1 MARSLNVSSAVR
13 LVAGL
18 WVALVP
24 AFIGVAA
31 AADDWPHRLEGSF
44 AGATTCGTPAALEL
58 KVTKVE
64 APPPHPLPRV
74 LRIEGELK
82 VMPRPGSKEGGFEVG
97 VVGSLDPG
105 RPVLLAGWFVD
116 NSDPTCV
123 MKVGKRCVLR
133 ETGPGGFL
141 VQRMQR
147 QRAEFAK
154 RAAFHLEAMPDA
166 DGLGGSGTLRGA
178 STDCPAVTL
187 RRKDAPPAG
196 PRKPLS
202 YDDADHVL
210 RQFQRDALRYA
221 TDGSAMAYWLREPAD
236 AGDPFALHRLA
247 LLHEAGAPGVNA
259 DPRKALEFHRQA
271 AERGD
276 ARSQDALAKALADG
290 TLLAKDAAAS
300 QQWASKARATRDAA
314 SRVCAAPQAVRAYY
328 ALIDAENAAP
338 MNRLLGAVVAGVTG
352 ISFDSGTYTIIA
364 AQSEGV
370 GLADRPFRCQ
380 TVARRSGASYSSETP
395 TLEYAGDDENGTPLY
410 RDNRAEAA
418 VNNALAGAL
427 TQVLNATPMVSTFI
441 VKPLG
446 GTRYLFTGRQ
456 DIRVSATDFSQEVD
470 IGATAAARVP
480 PTPAAAA
487 APVAP
492 VAPPPSAR
500 PGAAIGATTTA
511 RPPAA
516 AAAPA
521 AATAAPNLPTPAPS
535 AEGAWDMARV
545 HAGLEVEFTAWS
557 RNWGV
562 DRFVPGSAKVA
573 AQDCKLDVCTF
584 TGQFVVARMGTPVP
598 VPFLA
603 MVKRQGDRLLIG
615 RLCYEDR
622 TTGMR
627 DCAR

>member
-1 MARSLNVSSAVR
+1 MAWSLNVSGAVR

-18 WVALVP
+18 WVAIGP
-24 AFIGVAA
+24 ASTSLAA
-31 AADDWPHRLEGSF
+31 SPEDWLRRLEGSF
-44 AGATTCGTPAALEL
+44 VGATTCGTPAALEL

-64 APPPHPLPRV
+64 GPPPHPLPRV
-74 LRIEGELK
+74 LRLEGELK
-82 VMPRPGSKEGGFEVG
+82 VMPKPGSKEGEFEVG
-97 VVGSLDPG
+97 VVGSLDPA

-154 RAAFHLEAMPDA
+154 KAAFHLEAMPDA
-166 DGLGGSGTLRGA
+166 DGLGWSGTLRGA

-196 PRKPLS
+196 PRKALS

-221 TDGSAMAYWLREPAD
+221 TDGTAMAYWLREPAD

-259 DPRKALEFHRQA
+259 DPKRALDFHRQA

-290 TLLAKDAAAS
+290 TLLAKDPAAS
-300 QQWASKARATRDAA
+300 QLWALKARATRDAA
-314 SRVCAAPQAVRAYY
+314 SRICAAPQAVRAYY

-338 MNRLLGAVVAGVTG
+338 MNRLAGAVMAGITG
-352 ISFDSGTYTIIA
+352 ISYDPGTYTIIA

-446 GTRYLFTGRQ
+446 GTRYLFAGRQ

-470 IGATAAARVP
+470 IGATAA
-480 PTPAAAA
+480 PTAPA
-487 APVAP
+487 
-492 VAPPPSAR
+492 APPPSAR
-500 PGAAIGATTTA
+500 PGAATGVATGAATTP

-516 AAAPA
+516 AVAPA
-521 AATAAPNLPTPAPS
+521 AATAPPNSATPAPS

-545 HAGLEVEFTAWS
+545 HAGLDVEFTAWS

-603 MVKRQGDRLLIG
+603 MIKRQGDLLLIG